1 MHQRAVLTQN
11 YEENIRVLR
20 TRFINFTSRAQVE
33 MRALE
38 EKRNEEMEILKR
50 ENEELRAALDM
61 AGLMVVNGVVRKKAA
76 ALTGLNNVPKI

>member
-1 MHQRAVLTQN
+1 MHQRAVLAQN

-20 TRFINFTSRAQVE
+20 TRFMNFMNQAQAE

-38 EKRNEEMEILKR
+38 EKRHEEMEILKR

-61 AGLMVVNGVVRKKAA
+61 AGLMVVNGVVRKKDG
-76 ALTGLNNVPKI
+76 TC

>member
-20 TRFINFTSRAQVE
+20 IRFMNFMNQAQVE

-50 ENEELRAALDM
+50 ENEGLRAALDM
-61 AGLMVVNGVVRKKAA
+61 AGLIVVNGVVRKKDAT
-76 ALTGLNNVPKI
+76 LTD